1 MKAISA
7 YELKEEILENTN
19 RLIGVYEDEIYE
31 LKRELLTLKGENN
44 DKIFYSANDEVY
56 YVLGEQ
62 RSHALLAPITTD
74 KYVVAYGLD
83 RERGAWQGGSY
94 WNNMRDANNRF
105 MEAIKD

>member
-1 MKAISA
+1 MNLG
-7 YELKEEILENTN
+7 YQELREMITDTHDQ
-19 RLIGVYEDEIYE
+19 LIGTYVDEIYV
-31 LKRELLTLKGENN
+31 LKRELLALKGENN

-56 YVLGEQ
+56 YVLDEQ
-62 RSHALLAPITTD
+62 GSHALLAPITTD